1 MPAGNGRGPIG
12 SGPMTG
18 RGAGY
23 CAGYSVPG
31 YANAAR
37 GGGYYGFGRGRSGG
51 RGCGNRFFDAERP
64 YRGRK
69 FQNSPFTFGFE
80 YPYTQFEF
88 SADAEAKMLKEQAE
102 FMQKNIEALNERIR
116 QLESLSAGKQEK

>member
-1 MPAGNGRGPIG
+1 MPAGDGRGPIG

-37 GGGYYGFGRGRSGG
+37 GGGYFGFGRGRGGG
-51 RGCGNRFFDAERP
+51 RGRGNRFNATDRP
-64 YRGRK
+64 FWGRR
-69 FQNSPFTFGFE
+69 FQNTPAPFGYE
-80 YPYTQFEF
+80 YPYTQPEF
-88 SADAEAKMLKEQAE
+88 SADAEAKMLREQAE